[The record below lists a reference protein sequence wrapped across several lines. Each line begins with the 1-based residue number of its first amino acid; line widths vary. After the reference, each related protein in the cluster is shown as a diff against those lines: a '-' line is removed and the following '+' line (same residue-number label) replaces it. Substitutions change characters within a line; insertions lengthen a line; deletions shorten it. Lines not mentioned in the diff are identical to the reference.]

1 MTDRLAICPLRPP
14 PLYHG
19 WLVVVAAF
27 LVAFFG
33 FGFGFYGPGLY
44 LLELETRHGWSVAG
58 LAPAITGY
66 YALGAILLFFAVGP
80 LFDRYYTG
88 KVLTIGVT
96 AMASGLL
103 LLTVISRRW
112 EVYAAFAVMAVG
124 WATMSGAAINIIVA
138 PWFEKRRGMAVSWSL
153 SGANVGGIVVVPL
166 LTSMTAR
173 LGFQI
178 ALQASVAAMVVLLL
192 PIAMLILRPKRAD
205 ECDRA
210 DRHEDA
216 THSSGSAELPEA
228 VSWAFWSVL
237 RSARFSTISLPF
249 ALALIVQVG
258 LLTHQLAYL
267 SPLIGAA
274 ASGWA
279 VSLTASAALFGRTV
293 MGLFVD
299 RINRRTAA
307 CGNFLV
313 QAVGVAILAVSRTA
327 PMLYLGCVLLGLGI
341 GNTTSLPSLIV
352 HQEFPSRLFAR
363 LVSLVVAINQ
373 FTFAF
378 GPILIGYL
386 RQLTG
391 GYMVSLIFCVVIEV
405 SAATIVILPVLARSL
420 RNRGSSFGTASS
432 ARAGGGPW
440 RDRASR

>member
-1 MTDRLAICPLRPP
+1 
-14 PLYHG
+14 
-19 WLVVVAAF
+19 
-27 LVAFFG
+27 
-33 FGFGFYGPGLY
+33 
-44 LLELETRHGWSVAG
+44 LELETRHGWSVAK

-80 LFDRYYTG
+80 LFDRFDTRT
-88 KVLTIGVT
+88 VLTIGVS

-153 SGANVGGIVVVPL
+153 SGANIGGIVVVPL
-166 LTSMTAR
+166 LTSMTAH

-178 ALQASVAAMVVLLL
+178 ALQASVAAMVVLLI
-192 PIAMLILRPKRAD
+192 PIAMLILRLRRAD

-210 DRHEDA
+210 DRRDEG
-216 THSSGSAELPEA
+216 THSSESAELPEA
-228 VSWAFWSVL
+228 ASWAFWSAL
-237 RSARFSTISLPF
+237 RNARFLTISLPF
-249 ALALIVQVG
+249 ALALMAQVG

-267 SPLIGAA
+267 SPMIGVV

-279 VSLTASAALFGRTV
+279 VSLTASAALFGRMVT
-293 MGLFVD
+293 GLFVD

-313 QAVGVAILAVSRTA
+313 QAVGVAILAISRTA
-327 PMLYLGCVLLGLGI
+327 PMLDLGGVLFRVGV
-341 GNTTSLPSLIV
+341 GNTTLLPSLIV

-405 SAATIVILPVLARSL
+405 FAAIIVILPVLARPL
-420 RNRGSSFGTASS
+420 RNRESSFGAASP
-432 ARAGGGPW
+432 ARAGGCPW
-440 RDRASR
+440 RNRASR